1 MSGHISPTPRPL
13 RRVGKRT
20 PGEELA
26 ARRESERR
34 LDFAV
39 AFVVG
44 FAACGVLVTLAMLIL
59 SAVFL

>member
-1 MSGHISPTPRPL
+1 MNGHISPRPRPL

-20 PGEELA
+20 PEEELA
-26 ARRESERR
+26 ARRETERR

-44 FAACGVLVTLAMLIL
+44 FAACGFLVVLAM
-59 SAVFL
+59 FLLPVVLL